1 MHAGLLW
8 IQFRG
13 WIFYLIDVFV
23 GVYFERF
30 LTRLVFGVVCVCV
43 FDLRAFHMGL
53 AWVCAC
59 RLRRQQP
66 GEGRRVH
73 GAVEPLCSSA
83 GHGAQD
89 WGQGLVKPW

>member
-1 MHAGLLW
+1 
-8 IQFRG
+8 
-13 WIFYLIDVFV
+13 
-23 GVYFERF
+23 
-30 LTRLVFGVVCVCV
+30 
-43 FDLRAFHMGL
+43 L